1 MIVDIYLRIFSD
13 KVSFTARWP
22 TVEVAA
28 GREQGGE
35 ETTGFSQ
42 KKQLF
47 LSVRLGWLRGTL
59 MVILLGSGLKKRILN
74 LENVSGVRKV
84 SSLILEESMHFFDMP
99 KETIINI
106 WRMGVKA
113 D

>member
-1 MIVDIYLRIFSD
+1 
-13 KVSFTARWP
+13 
-22 TVEVAA
+22 
-28 GREQGGE
+28 
-35 ETTGFSQ
+35 
-42 KKQLF
+42 
-47 LSVRLGWLRGTL
+47 
-59 MVILLGSGLKKRILN
+59 MVILLGSRLKKRILN

>member
-1 MIVDIYLRIFSD
+1 MAHSG
-13 KVSFTARWP
+13 SG
-22 TVEVAA
+22 
-28 GREQGGE
+28 GREGTGGRRDHRLQSE
-35 ETTGFSQ
+35 KAFISFSE
-42 KKQLF
+42 
-47 LSVRLGWLRGTL
+47 SWMAERDINSDIVREWAE
-59 MVILLGSGLKKRILN
+59 KEDFK
-74 LENVSGVRKV
+74 SGVRNV